1 MRIGDRL
8 IAVYVFVVLVFLM
21 APVAVIVVFSFNG
34 AQSLSFP
41 IEGISTRWYEQA
53 AGDATLVTALQ
64 NSLIVAAGALATVV
78 VIATPA
84 AWYLARSRSRLRGLL
99 LVATVAP
106 LALPGLFIG
115 IALLTYFG
123 RLGLRPSLTT
133 VTIAHVLYTMGF
145 YVLIASRRFATLD
158 PAFEEASRTLG
169 ASRVQSLRL
178 IVWPAVRPAIVA
190 ALALCL
196 ALSLDEFIIS
206 FFVIGPENTLPI
218 VIFSNIRTTVT
229 PEINAVATFLLVV
242 SWASVAVAAWMAR
255 DRAARRRR
263 AGSTQEVTT

>member
-1 MRIGDRL
+1 
-8 IAVYVFVVLVFLM
+8 VVLVFLM
-21 APVAVIVVFSFNG
+21 APVVVIILFSFNSR
-34 AQSLSFP
+34 QSLSFP
-41 IEGISTRWYEQA
+41 IEGLSPRWYEQA
-53 AGDATLVTALQ
+53 VANGTLTTALQ
-64 NSLIVAAGALATVV
+64 NSVIVAAGALAIIVL
-78 VIATPA
+78 IATPA
-84 AWYLARSRSRLRGLL
+84 AWYLARSTSRVRGLL
-99 LVATVAP
+99 LAASVAP

-133 VTIAHVLYTMGF
+133 VTIAHVLYAMGF
-145 YVLIASRRFATLD
+145 YVLIAGRRFAALD
-158 PAFEEASRTLG
+158 VAFEEAARTLG
-169 ASRVQSLRL
+169 ASRAQTVRL
-178 IVWPAVRPAIVA
+178 IIWPAVRPALVA

-242 SWASVAVAAWMAR
+242 SWISVGLAAWMAR
-255 DRAARRRR
+255 GRAVR
-263 AGSTQEVTT
+263 T